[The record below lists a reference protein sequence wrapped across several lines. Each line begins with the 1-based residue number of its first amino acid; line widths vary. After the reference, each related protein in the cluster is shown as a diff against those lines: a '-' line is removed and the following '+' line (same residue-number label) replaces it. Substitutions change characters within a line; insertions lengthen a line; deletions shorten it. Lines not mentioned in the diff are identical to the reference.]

1 MNDRWKKRCT
11 PRRGTLRRVTFSIE
25 FGCGE
30 TELRNVRCRFDGG
43 PYPARCR
50 PSPRHRAAAVV
61 AAGPHP
67 GGGVTCGRGRHL
79 RGPGGHHGHRE
90 GTGRQSGPGG
100 SGPRRT
106 PARRKGPTARRR
118 RSAIHTPRAARRW
131 PLAAGRWPRGPFIFS
146 GAARPACGPGGPVAA
161 HGVQGPAAWWQ
172 RTVCRAGGLVA
183 AHLRGG
189 AAAWWQR
196 TVCGGAAW
204 TAPRSP
210 PPPPGGSGHAPSQGW
225 CAPGD
230 PAAHRPWEGGR
241 DAQLVGTRRSL
252 AAPGGGT
259 AVSGLAVRMD
269 RCRRRSP
276 ADGSRPRSR
285 TSVVRSRW

>member
-11 PRRGTLRRVTFSIE
+11 PRRGTVRRATFSIE

-50 PSPRHRAAAVV
+50 PSPRHRAAAVA

-67 GGGVTCGRGRHL
+67 GGGVTCGRSRHL

-106 PARRKGPTARRR
+106 PARRKGPAARRR
-118 RSAIHTPRAARRW
+118 RSAIRTPRAA
-131 PLAAGRWPRGPFIFS
+131 LAAAGREDPSFFGGRPPGVR
-146 GAARPACGPGGPVAA
+146 ARRPGVGTRCA
-161 HGVQGPAAWWQ
+161 
-172 RTVCRAGGLVA
+172 
-183 AHLRGG
+183 G
-189 AAAWWQR
+189 AAARWR
-196 TVCGGAAW
+196 YTRAAGAAG

-210 PPPPGGSGHAPSQGW
+210 PPPPPPGRSGHAASQGR

-241 DAQLVGTRRSL
+241 DGQLVGTRRSL

-259 AVSGLAVRMD
+259 AVSGLAVRME